1 MEKSLRVLLVEDS
14 EHDARLLFYE
24 LQRGGYEPLHERV
37 ETGETMA
44 NALDRQEWDLIIA
57 DYVMPHFS
65 GLDALKLVQDKGLD
79 IPFIVVSGKIGEDV
93 AVEAMRAGA
102 HDYILKDNLTRLNL
116 AIEREL
122 REAVVRREHRQA
134 ERALEESE
142 ERFRQAQ
149 KMDAVGQIAAGMAH
163 EINNRLTVVLGHI
176 DLCLERVPPKNLL
189 RQSLVT
195 VRKNIQLAGRLSNKL
210 LLFGQKQLQF
220 KTPINLNHNI
230 KEMRDMMKRRLIDES
245 IDLRFCLSRNLW
257 QVYADSPNM
266 DQVII
271 NLILNARDAIPDGG
285 SITVKTENA
294 WISKNGETGAP
305 APKGKDRYV
314 CFTISDTGSGMSD
327 SVLPHIF
334 EPFFTTKGRGQGT
347 GLGLS
352 VVYGIIKSHGGR
364 IDVVS
369 CPGEGSTFKIFLPAI
384 KQKKIGIVPGQ
395 FDSEQYDGM
404 EERIL
409 LVEDDPE
416 VLSLT
421 RKVLK
426 KNGYL
431 VYSCRTMAEA
441 LVVFEQ
447 EKGCFDLV
455 LCDVILPDGKGTDLL
470 VRLKDIQPTL
480 NALLVSGYADDRET
494 LDRLKLQG
502 IPFLPKPYTFSDLL
516 RQIQLQSRKSN

>member
-14 EHDARLLFYE
+14 EHDARLLLYE
-24 LQRGGYEPLHERV
+24 LQREGYEPLYERV
-37 ETGETMA
+37 ETGEAMA

-116 AIEREL
+116 AIGREL
-122 REAVVRREHRQA
+122 REAVVRRERRQA

-189 RQSLVT
+189 RQSLMT

-294 WISKNGETGAP
+294 WIS
-305 APKGKDRYV
+305 V
-314 CFTISDTGSGMSD
+314 M
-327 SVLPHIF
+327 SVLPSA
-334 EPFFTTKGRGQGT
+334 T
-347 GLGLS
+347 
-352 VVYGIIKSHGGR
+352 
-364 IDVVS
+364 
-369 CPGEGSTFKIFLPAI
+369 PA
-384 KQKKIGIVPGQ
+384 P
-395 FDSEQYDGM
+395 
-404 EERIL
+404 
-409 LVEDDPE
+409 
-416 VLSLT
+416 
-421 RKVLK
+421 
-426 KNGYL
+426 
-431 VYSCRTMAEA
+431 A
-441 LVVFEQ
+441 
-447 EKGCFDLV
+447 
-455 LCDVILPDGKGTDLL
+455 
-470 VRLKDIQPTL
+470 
-480 NALLVSGYADDRET
+480 
-494 LDRLKLQG
+494 
-502 IPFLPKPYTFSDLL
+502 
-516 RQIQLQSRKSN
+516 

>member
-14 EHDARLLFYE
+14 EHDARLLLYE
-24 LQRGGYEPLHERV
+24 LQREGYEPLYERV
-37 ETGETMA
+37 ETGEAMA

-102 HDYILKDNLTRLNL
+102 HDYILKDTLTRLNL
-116 AIEREL
+116 AIGREL
-122 REAVVRREHRQA
+122 REAVVRRERRQV

-189 RQSLVT
+189 RQSLMT

-294 WISKNGETGAP
+294 WISKNSGTGGTAM
-305 APKGKDRYV
+305 KGK
-314 CFTISDTGSGMSD
+314 
-327 SVLPHIF
+327 
-334 EPFFTTKGRGQGT
+334 
-347 GLGLS
+347 
-352 VVYGIIKSHGGR
+352 
-364 IDVVS
+364 
-369 CPGEGSTFKIFLPAI
+369 AI
-384 KQKKIGIVPGQ
+384 
-395 FDSEQYDGM
+395 Y
-404 EERIL
+404 
-409 LVEDDPE
+409 
-416 VLSLT
+416 
-421 RKVLK
+421 
-426 KNGYL
+426 Y
-431 VYSCRTMAEA
+431 
-441 LVVFEQ
+441 
-447 EKGCFDLV
+447 
-455 LCDVILPDGKGTDLL
+455 
-470 VRLKDIQPTL
+470 
-480 NALLVSGYADDRET
+480 
-494 LDRLKLQG
+494 
-502 IPFLPKPYTFSDLL
+502 
-516 RQIQLQSRKSN
+516 